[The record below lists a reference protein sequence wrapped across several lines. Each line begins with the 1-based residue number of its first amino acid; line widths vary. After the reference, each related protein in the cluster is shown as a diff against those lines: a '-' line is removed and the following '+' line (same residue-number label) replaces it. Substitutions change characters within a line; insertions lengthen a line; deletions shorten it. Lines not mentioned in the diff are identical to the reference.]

1 MGFDAI
7 ERRGTGAIKWDDT
20 LRRFGRGDLLPL
32 WVADMDFAAPLAVR
46 EALQAR
52 LNHPIY
58 GYTLFDEHFYEA
70 IAWWYANRFDWAIDR
85 EWVTPDHGV
94 VVSINT
100 AITALTDAGDGIMI
114 QTPIYPPFT
123 TAVEAN
129 NRSLLENRLQY
140 SEGRY
145 TIDWEDFEAKAREA
159 RMFILCS
166 PHNPTTRAWQSE
178 ELRRMAEICRDNDVI
193 IVADEIHGDVVYGR
207 PHLPIGRLPEARE
220 ITLTLHAPSKTFNV
234 AGLNTS
240 YTIIPNSA
248 LRTAYRKR
256 YAQMGLPHGNPFGIA
271 ALKAAYSPEGAAW
284 LGDLLAFLKENI
296 DYVRQYLAEHLPEIV
311 PVETEATFLIWLD
324 FRALG
329 LDDAEL
335 KTLIFDR
342 AGLALNPGIS
352 FGEAGSGFMRL
363 NVGTSRVLLQQALV
377 QLRKALKEWK

>member
-20 LRRFGRGDLLPL
+20 LRRFGRKDLLPL

-52 LNHPIY
+52 LDHPVY
-58 GYTLFDEHFYEA
+58 GYTLFGERFYDA
-70 IAWWYANRFDWAIDR
+70 IGWWYAEHFGWAIDQ
-85 EWVTPDHGV
+85 EWIVPDHGV

-100 AITALTDAGDGIMI
+100 AIAALTDAGDGIII
-114 QTPIYPPFT
+114 QTPIYPPFM

-129 NRSLLENRLQY
+129 NRALLENRLHY

-145 TIDWEDFEAKAREA
+145 TIDWEDFESKAQEA
-159 RMFILCS
+159 RMFLLCS
-166 PHNPTTRAWQSE
+166 PHNPTTRAWDDE
-178 ELRRMAEICRDNDVI
+178 ELQRMAQICRDNDVI
-193 IVADEIHGDVVYGR
+193 IVADEIHSDVVYNR
-207 PHLPIGRLPEARE
+207 SHLPIGKLPEAQE

-240 YTIIPNSA
+240 YAIIPNPTLRSA
-248 LRTAYRKR
+248 YQKR
-256 YAQMGLPHGNPFGIA
+256 YAQIGLPHGNAFGIA
-271 ALKAAYSPEGAAW
+271 ALEAAYTPEGAAW
-284 LGDLLAFLKENI
+284 LTALMDVLQDNIAFVRTYLREN
-296 DYVRQYLAEHLPEIV
+296 LPQIV

-329 LDDAEL
+329 LDDTEIKAL
-335 KTLIFDR
+335 VFDR
-342 AGLALNPGIS
+342 ARLALNPGIS

-363 NVGTSRVLLQQALV
+363 NIGTSRAILQQALT
-377 QLRKALKEWK
+377 QLTQAIKERG